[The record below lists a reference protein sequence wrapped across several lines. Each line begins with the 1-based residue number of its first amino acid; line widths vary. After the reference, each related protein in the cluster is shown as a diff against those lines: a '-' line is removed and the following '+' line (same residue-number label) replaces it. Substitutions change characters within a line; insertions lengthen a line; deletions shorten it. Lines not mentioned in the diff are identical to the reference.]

1 MLIHKVAAEIVD
13 DNLGLNLYIVLATY
27 CRVVILEGV
36 RVQKVQKRKQVT
48 KF

>member
-13 DNLGLNLYIVLATY
+13 DNPGLNLCVVLATY